1 MSGSTN
7 GTNRERKPRVQGTL
21 GIPHLYAIPTA
32 RWKPLTNVGGPQ
44 PTRLARR
51 GYTTLHVYAPLQRS
65 CFALTCICH
74 SEKTREVTTLS
85 EWRVG
90 DRKEASAAHLGCEHG
105 QTCERSKREGE
116 SRETGK
122 CRECVFGR
130 DRVVAVDRWG
140 VVSARLRRNH
150 ACVSSLRPT
159 NRKIQEP
166 NQHVRKHR
174 G

>member
-44 PTRLARR
+44 LTRLARR

-122 CRECVFGR
+122 CRECVFRKRPRGR
-130 DRVVAVDRWG
+130 GR
-140 VVSARLRRNH
+140 
-150 ACVSSLRPT
+150 
-159 NRKIQEP
+159 
-166 NQHVRKHR
+166 
-174 G
+174 